1 MDYLGYLA
9 ACIVGLGLGLHFGRL
24 LTAIIAYWES
34 TGAAAKAYISVIGF
48 ALGSGGGVVIF
59 RLFSG
64 SHVTFYLIGLGL
76 GIVTAFVWPRIPAR
90 YTLENIT
97 LITRMSE
104 ALRVNVPKIRERALL
119 ILAALTPPKS
129 ISREERISKKELA
142 EKLEEAADAFQG
154 EEGQCADGSNGQR

>member
-1 MDYLGYLA
+1 M
-9 ACIVGLGLGLHFGRL
+9 
-24 LTAIIAYWES
+24 
-34 TGAAAKAYISVIGF
+34 
-48 ALGSGGGVVIF
+48 IF

-119 ILAALTPPKS
+119 ILTALTPPKS

-154 EEGQCADGSNGQR
+154 AEGQCADGSNAQR